1 MRRVLKEK
9 CSIISLCLSRA
20 YGEVRVFTS
29 HDMFHI
35 LIKFLD
41 SKLLPVNY
49 SLLILSVLIKSGYG
63 IGLVQTFGDKGSSLL
78 PSSVH
83 YFSLTS

>member
-1 MRRVLKEK
+1 MVKSEY
-9 CSIISLCLSRA
+9 SRHMA
-20 YGEVRVFTS
+20 
-29 HDMFHI
+29 MFHI
-35 LIKFLD
+35 LIKFLG

-83 YFSLTS
+83 LNLSLTS

>member
-9 CSIISLCLSRA
+9 CSIISLCLLRA

-29 HDMFHI
+29 HSIFHI
-35 LIKFLD
+35 LIKLLG

-49 SLLILSVLIKSGYG
+49 SLLILRLSVLINLAMA
-63 IGLVQTFGDKGSSLL
+63 LVWSRPLEKKVAVYYPLL
-78 PSSVH
+78 SI
-83 YFSLTS
+83 